1 MNFKK
6 ILISPNS
13 TIRTTIEIINRSA
26 CQIALEVKKKYL
38 LGTVTD
44 GDIRRSILNGKNL
57 DSSVAGIM
65 NKNFSS
71 LPIGTAKK
79 NVLDFM
85 QKKNLRQIPMLDK
98 KGKIQDLFLL
108 PELIKNKNL
117 NNNVI
122 IMAGGKGL
130 RLGHLTRKIPK
141 PMLKIHGK
149 PILEIILNN
158 CIKAGFVNFYFS
170 VNYLKNK
177 IKNYFKNGTKWDVKI
192 SYIEEKKPL
201 GTAGSIGLLK
211 IKSSNPFLI
220 INADVVSQIDFDAL
234 LKFHND
240 NDSDMTIC
248 VKESST
254 KFQYGIV
261 EVDNINVKNL
271 IEKPT
276 YTHFTNAGIYI
287 VNPVIY
293 RMVKKNTFFDMSD
306 LIYLAKKKKKKI
318 LAYPIHEFWEDA
330 GLPET
335 LEKIKKTF

>member
-1 MNFKK
+1 MNLKK
-6 ILISPNS
+6 ILIRPNS
-13 TIRTTIEIINRSA
+13 TIRKTIEIINRSA
-26 CQIALEVKKKYL
+26 CQIALVVKKKYL

-57 DSSVAGIM
+57 DSSVARIM

-79 NVLDFM
+79 NVLDYM

-98 KGKIQDLFLL
+98 KGRIQDLFLL
-108 PELIKNKNL
+108 PELIKNNNL

-158 CIKAGFVNFYFS
+158 CIKAGFANFYFS

-318 LAYPIHEFWEDA
+318 LAYPIHEFWGDA